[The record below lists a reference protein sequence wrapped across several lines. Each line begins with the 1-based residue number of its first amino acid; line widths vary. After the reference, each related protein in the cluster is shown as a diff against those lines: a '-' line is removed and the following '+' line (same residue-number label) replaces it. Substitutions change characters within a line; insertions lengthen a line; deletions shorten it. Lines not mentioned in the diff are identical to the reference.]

1 MGRTRRLMLC
11 CAQTRTWHLCCLPP
25 TGTFIGEMTLH
36 YTFSLVINT
45 AIEPTELL
53 HNITRIHNIT
63 RLHFPAGLRAC
74 VWTPLIPDSKEWN
87 MTLLMCKFRDMLNWR
102 IQRPR
107 QRPHQRPRQRP
118 RQRPQRPRQRPATHC
133 RSEPKKCW
141 PINVQ
146 SRSFYGLEFNGRWS
160 HPEKDRNHRHGVTT
174 FLHLPR

>member
-1 MGRTRRLMLC
+1 MKDLVTAHPPTSIPGGLNECNHFALRLGRIWWVFSAGVRSALGSHPVWGCYMGRTGRLMLC

-87 MTLLMCKFRDMLNWR
+87 MTLLSPFEL
-102 IQRPR
+102 
-107 QRPHQRPRQRP
+107 
-118 RQRPQRPRQRPATHC
+118 
-133 RSEPKKCW
+133 SESVGVSNF
-141 PINVQ
+141 IVII
-146 SRSFYGLEFNGRWS
+146 LE
-160 HPEKDRNHRHGVTT
+160 TLT
-174 FLHLPR
+174 LFLKMHL